1 MAAIGGGIWATQ
13 QLAEF
18 LGIFGEADQAQL
30 HERALERVAE
40 ALDAEI
46 AALVAG
52 GGLAACLGFPQGE
65 APEAALVG
73 FVDQRGPIQVP
84 GFGPGFVMSAAVG
97 EGVVPM
103 TLIVVR
109 LREAFD
115 SNEETLIRSMGQAL
129 GMAQRLGE
137 AMEAERFLREATEAH
152 AAEYQRLVQ
161 RLGERQTLA
170 RRLFDI
176 QRSISHRAP
185 LQEVM
190 AALAA
195 GAVHLLDA
203 DQVSLRIQ
211 RPGIDDEPLSAL
223 LGPGV
228 TGRESFGSA
237 PMDSGI
243 SGQAMVKNSFVI
255 VDDYSRHPDRWDSEL
270 SVPFHAMAAPIH
282 VAGQAVGALSVGR
295 LREDRPFTEP
305 EQDILLSLAE
315 YTTHVVGDASGVD
328 ALRESLDDA
337 TYQARHDSLTGLLNR
352 PAVIEL
358 LDTSLSG
365 DMIAMPVTV
374 LFVDLD
380 RFKVINDVMGHATGD
395 RVLVEVSQ
403 RLCDTVRT
411 GDLVARLAGDEFV
424 VVVRGLDNIG
434 ATALAERI
442 VEAVAEPFDLGHRE
456 LTLTVSVGVA
466 EAHPGTSGE
475 QLLVDADVAMYR
487 AKNKGRAKVVRFDSD
502 MRHEMVRRS
511 DLERELTIALK
522 SGQLEVHYQPYRS
535 LETNATVGF
544 EALVRW
550 NHPTRGLLFPDE
562 FIPLAE
568 ETGQILSIDSFVLA
582 EATMQVARWQQ
593 LHPDYQDLSISVNLS
608 ARQFTD
614 DDLLPTTRRA
624 LESSGLEPNR
634 LWLEITESVVMDE
647 TETTLEIL
655 TALRDLGVRLM
666 VDDFGTGYSSLVY
679 LKRFP
684 VHALKVDREF
694 VDGLGTDHE
703 DEVIV
708 TAVVRLAEA
717 LGLDV
722 IAEGVETER
731 QLDGLKRLGCRLAQ
745 GFLFARPC
753 SAELTEQAL
762 RAALE
767 TRYPLGLVITV

>member
-1 MAAIGGGIWATQ
+1 MDATGGGIWATQ

-18 LGIFGEADQAQL
+18 LGIFGEADQGRL

-46 AALVAG
+46 AVLVAAG
-52 GGLAACLGFPQGE
+52 GIAACLGFPPGE
-65 APEAALVG
+65 IPEAALVEL
-73 FVDQRGPIQVP
+73 VDRRGPIDVP
-84 GFGPGFVMSAAVG
+84 GLGSGFVMSASVG

-103 TLIVVR
+103 SLIVIR
-109 LREAFD
+109 LGESFD
-115 SNEETLIRSMGQAL
+115 SNEETLIRSMGRAL

-152 AAEYQRLVQ
+152 AAENQRLLQ

-170 RRLFDI
+170 QRLFDI

-185 LQEVM
+185 LEEVM
-190 AALAA
+190 SALAA

-211 RPGIDDEPLSAL
+211 RPGIDEEPLSSL
-223 LGPGV
+223 FGPGV
-228 TGRESFGSA
+228 TGRESFSSA
-237 PMDSGI
+237 PMDAGI
-243 SGQAMVKNSFVI
+243 SGRAMVTNSFVI
-255 VDDYSRHPDRWDSEL
+255 VEDYANHPHRWDSEL
-270 SVPFHAMAAPIH
+270 SVPLHAMAAPILF
-282 VAGQAVGALSVGR
+282 AGEAVGAVAVGR
-295 LREDRPFTEP
+295 LRADRPFTQP

-315 YTTHVVGDASGVD
+315 YTSHVVGDASEVD

-337 TYQARHDSLTGLLNR
+337 TYQARHDGLTGLLNR
-352 PAVIEL
+352 QAVIEL

-365 DMIAMPVTV
+365 DMIRMPVTV

-395 RVLVEVSQ
+395 RVLVEVAK
-403 RLCDTVRT
+403 RLGDTVRT

-424 VVVRGLDNIG
+424 VVVRGLDSLG
-434 ATALAERI
+434 ASVLAERI

-456 LTLTVSVGVA
+456 FTLTVSVGVA

-511 DLERELTIALK
+511 DLEREMTIALRD
-522 SGQLEVHYQPYRS
+522 GEFEVHYQPYRS
-535 LETNATVGF
+535 LVTDETVGF

-550 NHPTRGLLFPDE
+550 NHPTRGLLAPDE

-582 EATMQVARWQQ
+582 EATMQIARWQQ
-593 LHPDYQDLSISVNLS
+593 LHPSCADLAISVNLS

-647 TETTLEIL
+647 TETTLGIL
-655 TALRDLGVRLM
+655 TSLRDLGVRLM

-745 GFLFARPC
+745 GYLFARPC
-753 SAELTEQAL
+753 PAEVAEQELMARIRSL
-762 RAALE
+762 HAVVDNIPA
-767 TRYPLGLVITV
+767 